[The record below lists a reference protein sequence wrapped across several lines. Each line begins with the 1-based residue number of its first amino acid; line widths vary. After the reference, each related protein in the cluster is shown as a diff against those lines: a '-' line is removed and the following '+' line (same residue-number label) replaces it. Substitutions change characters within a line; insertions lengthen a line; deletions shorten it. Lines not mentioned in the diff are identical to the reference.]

1 MSMKRFV
8 LNYYF
13 QKKFGAFFKIN
24 KNVGLLRQ
32 NVTYIVVTYIME
44 FSSVQIPFFIPKFY
58 STERYIFGC
67 MLSKQKRRSAK
78 AKTIHESWS
87 SHIIQDSM

>member
-1 MSMKRFV
+1 MKIFV

-44 FSSVQIPFFIPKFY
+44 FSSVQIPFFFPKFY

-87 SHIIQDSM
+87 SHIIQDSI

>member
-1 MSMKRFV
+1 MKMFV

-32 NVTYIVVTYIME
+32 NVTYIVVTYIM
-44 FSSVQIPFFIPKFY
+44 
-58 STERYIFGC
+58 
-67 MLSKQKRRSAK
+67 
-78 AKTIHESWS
+78 
-87 SHIIQDSM
+87 